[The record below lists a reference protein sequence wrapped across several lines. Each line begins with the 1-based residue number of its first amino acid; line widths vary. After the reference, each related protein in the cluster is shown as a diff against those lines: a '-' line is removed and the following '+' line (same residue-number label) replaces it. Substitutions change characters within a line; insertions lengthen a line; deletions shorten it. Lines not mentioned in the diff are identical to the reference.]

1 MDKKTIGLFF
11 KRNSPY
17 LPYLLDK
24 NVLYIYSSDKNINDL
39 KLKALENDKHS
50 IDELN
55 YKFLLCIRYD
65 EIKTLGV
72 NKDYVFLITYDNSKI
87 SIILK
92 RSELLK
98 EERFLFPRVN
108 LSIVE

>member
-24 NVLYIYSSDKNINDL
+24 HVLYIYSSDKNIDDL
-39 KLKALENDKHS
+39 SLKALKNDKHS

-55 YKFLLCIRYD
+55 YKFLFCIRYD

-72 NKDYVFLITYDNSKI
+72 SKDYVFLITYDNYKI
-87 SIILK
+87 NLILE
-92 RSELLK
+92 RSEYLNEK
-98 EERFLFPRVN
+98 RFLLTTPYLTF
-108 LSIVE
+108 EK